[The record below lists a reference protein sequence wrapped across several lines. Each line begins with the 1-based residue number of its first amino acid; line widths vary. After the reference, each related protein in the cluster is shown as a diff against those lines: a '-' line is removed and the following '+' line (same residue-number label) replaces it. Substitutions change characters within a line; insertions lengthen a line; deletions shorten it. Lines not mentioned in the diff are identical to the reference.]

1 MSSYRSLL
9 VAIAGALSAAA
20 LTACDGIQP
29 LDRTLD
35 PVPEGQL
42 EFLVESGVYD
52 AHFVT
57 VSNDC
62 SDVRAD
68 WHYSVPVTGGDDGAG
83 GGSIVF
89 EMPSEFYGLRDDGSG
104 IGTRGI
110 YRNPSRLESSTEWPR
125 TMEVVQTISVD
136 RAAPGL
142 VDMTVTSDFGHCT
155 HVATLTLELTP

>member
-1 MSSYRSLL
+1 MSSYRSLR
-9 VAIAGALSAAA
+9 VAVVCALSATA
-20 LTACDGIQP
+20 LTACGLQP

-35 PVPEGQL
+35 PVPDGQL

-68 WHYSVPVTGGDDGAG
+68 EHYSVPVRGGDNGEG
-83 GGSIVF
+83 GGALVL
-89 EMPSEFYGLRDDGSG
+89 EMPSEFYGLHDDETGM
-104 IGTRGI
+104 GTRGI
-110 YRNPSRLESSTEWPR
+110 YRNPSRLESSTDWPR
-125 TMEVVQTISVD
+125 AMEVVQTISVD
-136 RAAPGL
+136 RAGPGL

-155 HVATLTLELTP
+155 HVATLTLERTP